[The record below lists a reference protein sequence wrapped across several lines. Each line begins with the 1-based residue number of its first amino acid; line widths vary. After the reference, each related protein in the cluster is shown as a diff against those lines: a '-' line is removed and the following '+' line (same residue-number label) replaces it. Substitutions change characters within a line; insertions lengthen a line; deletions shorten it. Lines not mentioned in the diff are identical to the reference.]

1 MRLFGLRNAGPPN
14 YSPHRFLDGRSK
26 SCREAEAINRACV
39 RLSLGTN
46 LTRHDAIARIET
58 TFPRVS
64 HNGSKPERFVVISI
78 PLSQVPWV
86 GPYRHPFGATQFL
99 IGRTGSTRSSNAQ
112 ALPTIVGACL
122 IRPTSP
128 LPRER
133 CAASFSTFCGIS
145 LSRPFCGT

>member
-86 GPYRHPFGATQFL
+86 G
-99 IGRTGSTRSSNAQ
+99 
-112 ALPTIVGACL
+112 
-122 IRPTSP
+122 
-128 LPRER
+128 
-133 CAASFSTFCGIS
+133 S
-145 LSRPFCGT
+145 LSPPFRSHAVLDRADGVDTLVQRAGLAHNCRCLPDSADIPTAERAVRRELQHLLRDFS